1 MATIKE
7 EKTIAEKVF
16 NFILE
21 DKHLH
26 QKILG
31 ELPEDK
37 RAAVTG
43 RKGRLIVTGPQG
55 GTFIM
60 RLTPLGIFKE
70 DNDRDIRNE
79 MLMSDNTLIA
89 ILVWIAKLPN
99 KPGMSPRA
107 AYTNGFLRING
118 ESVLYDAEEILK
130 ALEKHAFAKMQPVA
144 RDAVKG
150 MEGVESAG

>member
-1 MATIKE
+1 MA
-7 EKTIAEKVF
+7 TIAEKVF

-26 QKILG
+26 QNILS

-43 RKGRLIVTGPQG
+43 RKGRLIVTGPEG
-55 GTFIM
+55 GSFIM

-79 MLMSDNTLIA
+79 ILMTDNTLIG

-99 KPGMSPRA
+99 NPGISPRA
-107 AYTNGFLRING
+107 AYTNGFLKISG
-118 ESVLYDAEEILK
+118 ESVLYDAEEIFN
-130 ALEKHAFAKMQPVA
+130 ALENHAFAKMQPIARSAVA
-144 RDAVKG
+144 G
-150 MEGVESAG
+150 MKGVENVG

>member
-1 MATIKE
+1 VATIKE

-21 DKHLH
+21 DKLLH
-26 QKILG
+26 QNILR
-31 ELPEDK
+31 ELPPDK

-43 RKGRLIVTGPQG
+43 RKGRLLVTGPQG

-60 RLTPLGIFKE
+60 RLTSLGIFKE

-79 MLMSDNTLIA
+79 ILMSDNTLIA

-99 KPGMSPRA
+99 NPGVSPRA
-107 AYTNGFLRING
+107 AYTNGFLKISG
-118 ESVLYDAEEILK
+118 ESVLYDAEEIFN

-144 RDAVKG
+144 RDAVAG
-150 MEGVESAG
+150 MKGVESAS